1 VKYRFGLGCLLAAAT
16 LAAPAFAGGGYFS
29 GHKGARAAG
38 RGGAFTARA
47 DDVSAVTLN
56 PAGLALLEGTT
67 LQASNR
73 FSYNAHFFTRAPTL
87 DWGKAVGGV
96 APSVGFATVKN
107 EVPWQALDPFIGA
120 VTNLGL
126 EDWAFALAIFAPP
139 GIGRQQFPV
148 DGGQRYM
155 MVSREAIILS
165 YSASAAYRPSE
176 TFALGATFS
185 WIAVPKLDY
194 QLVIDGMPSPRA
206 ANPVSSDL
214 DMLATVSGSDTFTPN
229 ATLGAWFRPV
239 SFLELGV
246 SAQVIPARIETNS
259 TLTLDPLSPGI
270 SDSDVRLLRNN
281 VPANDVVLSLPL
293 PLTARAGV
301 RYRHLEGAR
310 EVFDVELDVVYETWS
325 KVDKFTLNTNGL
337 VANVVGNR
345 VDIGSIEVDKAWQDT
360 VSVHLGSD
368 YSLVPDTFTLR
379 GGLFYESAVA
389 APEYANVDFVSGQ
402 QLGGGLG
409 FSLFAA
415 GLEVALAYEFR
426 QQLTNR
432 IAEADA
438 RVYQEVPAS
447 PCQAPYTDP
456 NLCHPAYLG
465 QPSPA
470 VNAGTY
476 DAYSHMATLEVLYRF

>member
-1 VKYRFGLGCLLAAAT
+1 
-16 LAAPAFAGGGYFS
+16 
-29 GHKGARAAG
+29 
-38 RGGAFTARA
+38 
-47 DDVSAVTLN
+47 
-56 PAGLALLEGTT
+56 
-67 LQASNR
+67 
-73 FSYNAHFFTRAPTL
+73 
-87 DWGKAVGGV
+87 
-96 APSVGFATVKN
+96 SVGFATVKN

-139 GIGRQQFPV
+139 GIGRQEFPV

-194 QLVIDGMPSPRA
+194 QLVIDGMPSPA
-206 ANPVSSDL
+206 TANPVSSYL
-214 DMLATVSGSDTFTPN
+214 DMLATVSGSDMFTPN
-229 ATLGAWFRPV
+229 ATIGAWFRPTP
-239 SFLELGV
+239 SLELGA
-246 SAQVIPARIETNS
+246 SAQVIPARIETQS
-259 TLTLDPLSPGI
+259 TLKLEPLS
-270 SDSDVRLLRNN
+270 SDLGSANVRLLRNN
-281 VPANDVVLSLPL
+281 APADDVTLSLAL

-325 KVDKFTLNTNGL
+325 RVDKFTLNTNGL

-389 APEYANVDFVSGQ
+389 APEYANVDF
-402 QLGGGLG
+402 
-409 FSLFAA
+409 
-415 GLEVALAYEFR
+415 
-426 QQLTNR
+426 
-432 IAEADA
+432 
-438 RVYQEVPAS
+438 
-447 PCQAPYTDP
+447 
-456 NLCHPAYLG
+456 
-465 QPSPA
+465 
-470 VNAGTY
+470 
-476 DAYSHMATLEVLYRF
+476 